1 MSISW
6 DDVNRLLPAYDLL
19 SADRLAIVS
28 GVLIF
33 LISFCG
39 CCGAWLQKKYL
50 LISYL
55 TLITLIMVL
64 EIAAGTLGYFYRH
77 EIKETLHQE
86 LMLGIKTK
94 YSLDDANGLAS
105 TWNKIQVSFNCCGV
119 DHYQDWHQISAW
131 SDKDWVPESC
141 CMPLPINETDA
152 SSSSSS
158 STTAA
163 PLTSTVASTTTTT
176 TAASTSAASTSNI
189 NDTQIC
195 GRDAVRDEPRF
206 KKHGCF
212 KKIRHWILEHLHV
225 VGITCIIFAFIQFF
239 SIVAALLV
247 VCTMDYRRG
256 RPRKGSSRPTYDRV
270 PQM

>member
-1 MSISW
+1 
-6 DDVNRLLPAYDLL
+6 
-19 SADRLAIVS
+19 
-28 GVLIF
+28 
-33 LISFCG
+33 
-39 CCGAWLQKKYL
+39 
-50 LISYL
+50 
-55 TLITLIMVL
+55 MVL

-86 LMLGIKTK
+86 LMNGIKTK

-119 DHYQDWHQISAW
+119 DHYQDWHHISAW
-131 SDKDWVPESC
+131 SDKEWVPESC
-141 CMPLPINETDA
+141 CMPLPINETET
-152 SSSSSS
+152 SSSSS
-158 STTAA
+158 STST
-163 PLTSTVASTTTTT
+163 PSGMTDSTVIPSLESSSTNT
-176 TAASTSAASTSNI
+176 TASAVINTPSI
-189 NDTQIC
+189 NDTSIC
-195 GRDAVRDEPRF
+195 GRDAVRDEGRF
-206 KKHGCF
+206 RKHGCF

-239 SIVAALLV
+239 SIVAALLI